1 MQLADYFKT
10 IEPSEVIIG
19 IISGCLATSIIY
31 HTFKADSVIS
41 VFFGFLTS
49 YGVIELRKSKNLVPT
64 RLIHSKV
71 DDLNEIV
78 QNGTDNKNIRLK
90 WLETQPEV
98 LQSLHDCIEFGKN
111 SIISFS
117 EGIMFTNTFC
127 NNLHDSMTLRNKDY
141 EESLQKYDD
150 SIAIVHEILNSIH
163 SLVYVNGIDDLPKL
177 EQRLYSLRNS
187 IRNALKKTRRFLK
200 IKDTGARASNGVSLP
215 SAYDFF

>member
-78 QNGTDNKNIRLK
+78 QNGPDNKNIRLK
-90 WLETQPEV
+90 WLETQPE
-98 LQSLHDCIEFGKN
+98 G
-111 SIISFS
+111 
-117 EGIMFTNTFC
+117 
-127 NNLHDSMTLRNKDY
+127 
-141 EESLQKYDD
+141 
-150 SIAIVHEILNSIH
+150 
-163 SLVYVNGIDDLPKL
+163 L
-177 EQRLYSLRNS
+177 E
-187 IRNALKKTRRFLK
+187 
-200 IKDTGARASNGVSLP
+200 
-215 SAYDFF
+215 